1 MAIPTLAAMAA
12 LTLLQNPHMQ
22 PQDVT
27 VNYGDMNT
35 YASRVQR
42 YQRKQAAYRRRA
54 ATKISATIRG
64 FLSRA
69 NTFLGEMADYSPRYI
84 MRLPPIRE
92 SLGTRPSRELDYG
105 DRPRMWYNADRL
117 YWMRRDYVRRRL

>member
-1 MAIPTLAAMAA
+1 MAIPTLAAMSA

-22 PQDVT
+22 PQDVA

-35 YASRVQR
+35 YASRIQR
-42 YQRKQAAYRRRA
+42 YRRKQAAYRRRA

-92 SLGTRPSRELDYG
+92 SLNGVG

>member
-12 LTLLQNPHMQ
+12 LTSLQNPHMQ
-22 PQDVT
+22 PEDVA
-27 VNYGDMNT
+27 VNYGDLNT

-42 YQRKQAAYRRRA
+42 YQRKQAEPRRRA
-54 ATKISATIRG
+54 ASKISAAIRG

-69 NTFLGEMADYSPRYI
+69 NTFLGEIVDYSPRFL

-92 SLGTRPSRELDYG
+92 SLLGVGY
-105 DRPRMWYNADRL
+105 RPRMGYKADRL